1 MTVDIKIAE
10 DIQILK
16 DGRKIFPVGFFVTAP
31 LIKGRIVGIP
41 SVADMGRSYDEI
53 KRVASGI
60 PVQFLLEMRLD
71 SELHTKEDL
80 NLIFIFFF

>member
-60 PVQFLLEMRLD
+60 PVLSGDEAGFRAPHQRGSGSDFHIFLLR
-71 SELHTKEDL
+71 
-80 NLIFIFFF
+80 

>member
-31 LIKGRIVGIP
+31 LIKGRIVGIL

-60 PVQFLLEMRLD
+60 PVQD
-71 SELHTKEDL
+71 TGSGKGSGKGSGTSKGSAVSVAYH
-80 NLIFIFFF
+80 